1 MTNPSPTLYALAVVI
16 ALCLL
21 VWCWATDGAPD
32 PVPAFGYIVPVV
44 LAGLLVLVVAAI
56 REQRG
61 KR

>member
-1 MTNPSPTLYALAVVI
+1 MTNPTPTLHALAVVL

-21 VWCWATDGAPD
+21 VWCWATDGAPE
-32 PVPAFGYIVPVV
+32 PVPLAAYIVPVV
-44 LAGLLVLVVAAI
+44 LAGVLVLVVAAI